1 MKKTGCFGR
10 PTKLYRWNL
19 PLLRLLLH
27 EKSSDNNKKATAVIK
42 KETKLRIKLI
52 LNTR

>member
-27 EKSSDNNKKATAVIK
+27 EKSSDNNKNINSSIK
-42 KETKLRIKLI
+42 KGSELRINFI
-52 LNTR
+52 LN